1 MSHFFALLAR
11 MKFIRRWS
19 LMHNTQEENIQEHT
33 LQTAMIAY
41 HLCLLSNL
49 HFGGRTDPKQA
60 AVLALYHDAA
70 EIFTGDMP
78 TPVKYFNEKM
88 RRTYGDVEAMAQEK
102 LVQTL
107 PEELQA
113 HYKPLICSAE
123 EDPAWPF
130 VKAADTLAAYIK
142 ARDELR
148 FNNAEFVKVRESFE
162 PKLKQL
168 SEELP
173 EVRYFM
179 EVFLESCTVTV
190 DELTGVDSRD

>member
-130 VKAADTLAAYIK
+130 VKAADTLSAYLKCRQELAAGNREFAEAFSSLK
-142 ARDELR
+142 ARLEQLGMQEVDMFLADYAPSFSLSLDEM
-148 FNNAEFVKVRESFE
+148 NHSV
-162 PKLKQL
+162 
-168 SEELP
+168 
-173 EVRYFM
+173 
-179 EVFLESCTVTV
+179 
-190 DELTGVDSRD
+190 

>member
-41 HLCLLSNL
+41 HLCVLSNL
-49 HFGGRTDPKQA
+49 YFKGHADPKQA
-60 AVLALYHDAA
+60 AVLAMYHDAA

-88 RRTYGDVEAMAQEK
+88 RRTYGDVETMAQEK

-107 PEELQA
+107 PKGLQDI
-113 HYKPLICSAE
+113 YKPLICSAE
-123 EDPAWPF
+123 EDPVWPF
-130 VKAADTLAAYIK
+130 VKAADTLSAYLKCQQELAAGNREFSEAFASLK
-142 ARDELR
+142 ERLEQLR
-148 FNNAEFVKVRESFE
+148 M
-162 PKLKQL
+162 
-168 SEELP
+168 P
-173 EVRYFM
+173 EVDL
-179 EVFLESCTVTV
+179 FLTDYAPSFSLSL
-190 DELTGVDSRD
+190 DEMNHSG

>member
-113 HYKPLICSAE
+113 H
-123 EDPAWPF
+123 
-130 VKAADTLAAYIK
+130 DTLSAYLKCRQELAAGNREFAEAFSSLK
-142 ARDELR
+142 ARLE
-148 FNNAEFVKVRESFE
+148 
-162 PKLKQL
+162 QL
-168 SEELP
+168 GMP
-173 EVRYFM
+173 EVDM
-179 EVFLESCTVTV
+179 FLADYAPSFSLSL
-190 DELTGVDSRD
+190 DEMNHSG